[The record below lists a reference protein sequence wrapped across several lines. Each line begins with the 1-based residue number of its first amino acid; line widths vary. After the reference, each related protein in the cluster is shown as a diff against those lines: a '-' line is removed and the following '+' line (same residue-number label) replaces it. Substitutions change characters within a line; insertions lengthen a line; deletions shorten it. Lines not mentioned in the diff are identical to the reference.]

1 MSSERMTEKMDAL
14 DGAEGERL
22 GAAREEEAQSPA
34 PNTCE
39 TDRRLNG
46 ESEEIDRQIEALMLV
61 EPSEE
66 GTGRKKKKKR
76 KKSPAGEKEKPAGKK
91 PLFIQRVRGW
101 SRKRKILTAVCLLAV
116 MAFLGLK
123 ASGGNKDMGIPVTV
137 IPLSKQSIQ
146 EKLSLNGPVTGTDSV
161 DVVSNIHAEI
171 KEMHVKEG
179 DQVEKGQILAV
190 LDRTDL
196 EREVQIA
203 QNAYDLAVNN
213 KKEKDKEAALG
224 YEKAVQD
231 FQKASMD
238 HNRNSLLFANGD
250 ISQMDLEASAN
261 ALNDAKRQME
271 GYTVVNGRGVADKSY
286 ELQIQNAAFELEK
299 KKEELENTQ
308 IKSSIDGTVVRV
320 NSKVGQFADKVEDD
334 KPMFSIE
341 NLEEL
346 ELEIKVSEFSI
357 GKVKVGQTAVIS
369 ADILDGET
377 VNGEVVKISPTG
389 EEKGGGSTER
399 VIPITIRV
407 QGGNTKLIAGITAKA
422 ELLIR
427 EAEDTFVVPSSALFD
442 EGDATY
448 IAIVQDMRVK
458 RIPVKLGVESDINA
472 EVIPADD
479 TVLEEGMQLITNAGP
494 QLTDGA
500 AVMVTPK

>member
-34 PNTCE
+34 PNACE
-39 TDRRLNG
+39 IDRRRNE
-46 ESEEIDRQIEALMLV
+46 ESEEIDRQMEALMLV

-76 KKSPAGEKEKPAGKK
+76 KKSPAGEKEKPTGKK
-91 PLFIQRVRGW
+91 PAFIQRVRGW
-101 SRKRKILTAVCLLAV
+101 SRKRKILTAVCFLAV
-116 MAFLGLK
+116 MVFLGLK

-161 DVVSNIHAEI
+161 DVVSNLHAEI

-196 EREVQIA
+196 ERAVQIA

-238 HNRNSLLFANGD
+238 HNRNNLLFANGD

-299 KKEELENTQ
+299 KKEELENAQ

-422 ELLIR
+422 ELLIQ

-448 IAIVQDMRVK
+448 IAIVQDMQVK

-472 EVIPADD
+472 EVIPTDG

-500 AVMVTPK
+500 AVMVMPK

>member
-1 MSSERMTEKMDAL
+1 MVVDPLE
-14 DGAEGERL
+14 DGGK
-22 GAAREEEAQSPA
+22 G
-34 PNTCE
+34 
-39 TDRRLNG
+39 
-46 ESEEIDRQIEALMLV
+46 
-61 EPSEE
+61 
-66 GTGRKKKKKR
+66 KKKR
-76 KKSPAGEKEKPAGKK
+76 KRKQKAARGIGENPDRQPK
-91 PLFIQRVRGW
+91 LIQRVKNW
-101 SRKRKILTAVCLLAV
+101 SRKRKIITGLCVLAV
-116 MAFLGLK
+116 MAFLGPRLF
-123 ASGGNKDMGIPVTV
+123 GGKKEMGIPVTV
-137 IPLSKQSIQ
+137 IPLTKQSIQ
-146 EKLSLNGPVTGTDSV
+146 EKLALNGPVSGTDSV

-171 KEMHVKEG
+171 TEMHVKEG
-179 DQVEKGQILAV
+179 DQVHKDQVLAV
-190 LDRTDL
+190 LDSTDL
-196 EREVQIA
+196 EREVHIA

-213 KKEKDKEAALG
+213 KQEKDKEAALG

-250 ISQMDLEASAN
+250 ISQMDLETSAN
-261 ALNDAKRQME
+261 ALNDAKRQVE
-271 GYTVVNGRGVADKSY
+271 SYTVENGRGVADKSY

-308 IKSSIDGTVVRV
+308 IKSTIDGTVVRV

-334 KPMFSIE
+334 KPIFSIE

-357 GKVKVGQTAVIS
+357 GKVKVGQKASIT

-377 VNGEVVKISPTG
+377 VSGEVVKISPTG

-399 VIPITIRV
+399 VIPTTIRV
-407 QGGNTKLIAGITAKA
+407 DGDNTKLIAGITARA

-427 EAEDTFVVPSSALFD
+427 EAEDTFVVPTSALFD
-442 EGDATY
+442 EEDITY
-448 IAIVQDMRVK
+448 IAIVQDMTVK
-458 RIPVKLGVESDINA
+458 RIPVKLGVESDITT
-472 EVIPADD
+472 EVIPEDD

-500 AVMVTPK
+500 AVLVMPQ